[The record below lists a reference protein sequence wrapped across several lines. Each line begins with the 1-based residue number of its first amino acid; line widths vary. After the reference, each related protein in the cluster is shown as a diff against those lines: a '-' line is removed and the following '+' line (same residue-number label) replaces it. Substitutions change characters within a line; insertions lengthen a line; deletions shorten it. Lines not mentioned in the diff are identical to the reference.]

1 MGLAVDYGAHIAH
14 YFLTCD
20 EENRNKRIEK
30 TLINIGPA
38 VWNGGFSTFLAFV
51 LLITSKSYVFQT
63 FFKIF
68 FLVVFFGLYNG
79 MVFLPVILSLI
90 GPKPY
95 KNEIVS
101 KVTLKTGNTSAACVT
116 KEKEDIEMK
125 KFWDNIFS
133 SHEL

>member
-38 VWNGGFSTFLAFV
+38 VLNGGFSTFLAFV
-51 LLITSKSYVFQT
+51 LLMTSKSYIFKT

-68 FLVVFFGLYNG
+68 FLVVLFGLYNG
-79 MVFLPVILSLI
+79 IVFLPVILSMI

-95 KNEIVS
+95 KNETAS
-101 KVTLKTGNTSAACVT
+101 KVTPKIGNISAACIT
-116 KEKEDIEMK
+116 NDI
-125 KFWDNIFS
+125 F
-133 SHEL
+133 

>member
-30 TLINIGPA
+30 TLIDIGPA
-38 VWNGGFSTFLAFV
+38 VLNGGISTFLAFV
-51 LLITSKSYVFQT
+51 LLMTSKSYVFKT

-68 FLVVFFGLYNG
+68 FLVVFFGLYHG

-95 KNEIVS
+95 KNETVL
-101 KVTLKTGNTSAACVT
+101 KVTPKTGNTSATAWVT
-116 KEKEDIEMK
+116 NKKEDIEIK
-125 KFWDNIFS
+125 
-133 SHEL
+133 